1 MKGLAT
7 SLLAV
12 AVTLAAIGLTGCA
25 KLTDAE
31 FSWCADHR
39 EQVRQ
44 AAAELAT
51 EDVIDWPMQG
61 PPDQFDA
68 TYADACRRALAAG
81 DSPR

>member
-1 MKGLAT
+1 MNRLAT
-7 SLLAV
+7 PLLAAV
-12 AVTLAAIGLTGCA
+12 VTLAAIGLTGCA

-44 AAAELAT
+44 AAAELGT
-51 EDVIDWPMQG
+51 EDDIDWPVQA

-68 TYADACRRALAAG
+68 T
-81 DSPR
+81 